1 MELSHSVHMQVPFH
15 DLDPLQMVW
24 HGNYLKYFDVT
35 RFSLFSAAGIDLIE
49 YQKEK
54 NYLFPI
60 SRTTTKHVFPLK
72 AFDEFICTATVVE
85 ARYKIAMTFEIR
97 LEKTGKLCVRGSSEQ
112 VAVTLPDMELQFEI
126 PEDIQIALGCE

>member
-1 MELSHSVHMQVPFH
+1 MNFSYSVHMQVPFH

-35 RFSLFSAAGIDLIE
+35 RFALFSAAGIDLIE

-72 AFDEFICTATVVE
+72 AFDEFICTATVTE
-85 ARYKIAMTFEIR
+85 AYYKIVMNFEIR
-97 LEKTGKLCVRGSSEQ
+97 LEKTDKLCVRGSSEQ
-112 VAVTLPDMELQFEI
+112 VAVTLPDMELQLEV
-126 PEDIQIALGCE
+126 PLDIRSAFMV

>member
-1 MELSHSVHMQVPFH
+1 MNFSYSVHMQVPFH

-35 RFSLFSAAGIDLIE
+35 RFALFSAAGIDLIE

-72 AFDEFICTATVVE
+72 AFDEFICTATVTEVY
-85 ARYKIAMTFEIR
+85 YKIVMNFEIR
-97 LEKTGKLCVRGSSEQ
+97 LEKTDKLCVRGSSEQ
-112 VAVTLPDMELQFEI
+112 VAVTLPDMELQLEV
-126 PEDIQIALGCE
+126 PLDIRSAFMV